1 MRAAMTAADLRIV
14 LSFAAL
20 ACCPAAKRSAYLMP
34 WDKLPLPSSSAIK
47 RSWGPS
53 RAPAVVM
60 DLSVIGIQ
68 LISDVKDVLADGVGA
83 FDADC

>member
-47 RSWGPS
+47 RSWGPN
-53 RAPAVVM
+53 RAPAVAM
-60 DLSVIGIQ
+60 DLSVIGVQ
-68 LISDVKDVLADGVGA
+68 LISDVEDVLADGVSTV
-83 FDADC
+83 DAHG